1 MFLLYAARYD
11 IIIVKEKK
19 GGEILT
25 SKAFL
30 TVDSGGSKTCLALYT
45 EEGVLVEKGNAR
57 GFGLTEDSVSVLEE
71 ARQILSDFCTGYEIT
86 HAVCNLGGKNKEQMD
101 VTLKAAFPGARTKV
115 FRESEGTV
123 GLELCRMYSAEV
135 TLMAGTGAIAIAR
148 AGDRAVI
155 SGGWGANISDGGS
168 GYQLGLDAVRLALRE
183 LDGTGEL
190 SLLTKTL
197 TGIDEPPKP
206 MDAADFCA
214 FRDRVRQSLAPFD
227 RAHIASFARKVCDCA
242 RLGDAQALELYKKVG
257 LDLADLLLAAAKKAG
272 GVLKGAVING
282 GMVNGKEFWAES
294 FEERL
299 RREYPAVTLHYIT
312 DGIDEATR
320 NMAKT
325 MINKDKGE

>member
-1 MFLLYAARYD
+1 L
-11 IIIVKEKK
+11 
-19 GGEILT
+19 GN
-25 SKAFL
+25 KAFL
-30 TVDSGGSKTCLALYT
+30 TMDSGGSKTVLALYT
-45 EEGVLVEKGNAR
+45 NDGTFIKEGR
-57 GFGLTEDSVSVLEE
+57 SCGFGLAEDNDCVFEK
-71 ARQILSDFCTGYEIT
+71 ARQVLSIFCSGYEISY
-86 HAVCNLGGKNKEQMD
+86 VICNLGGKNKNQIEK
-101 VTLKAAFPGARTKV
+101 TLKSVFPNACTRV

-135 TLMAGTGAIAIAR
+135 TLMAGTGAIAIAS
-148 AGDRAVI
+148 ASEKSVI
-155 SGGWGANISDGGS
+155 IGGWGANISDKGS
-168 GYQLGLDAVRLALRE
+168 GYQLGLDAVRLALEE
-183 LDGTGEL
+183 LDGTDKL
-190 SLLTKTL
+190 SLLTKLL
-197 TGIDEPPKP
+197 TGIKEPPKA
-206 MDAADFCA
+206 MDAKEYCD
-214 FRDRVRQSLAPFD
+214 FRDNVRRLLSPFD
-227 RAHIASFARKVCDCA
+227 RAHIASFTHKVCDCA

-257 LDLADLLLAAAKKAG
+257 IDLADLRLASPKKAG